1 MPFKLMGK
9 SPLMKKLVGKQHK
22 LPENLKAAIKAAPS
36 KMKDLSGDGKIT
48 KKDVLIG
55 RGVIKPDGTKVK
67 SPAKFIPGFSQLFS
81 SKPKKINYPVDSEGN
96 RITAPNQQDLI
107 DRKKLYASEEEKLFD
122 REKQE
127 QEKFE
132 KEGNIKINGGD
143 GDKPKNTGIKE
154 RTKNIAETKTDNG
167 KTSKGKPFIYGRN
180 NFGSTDG
187 GVAAGIAMGKSLNIE
202 TPTSTVSE
210 NINKNVK
217 DNVLVGSGSKKR
229 LPIDAIQDRLTKNID
244 RRSRKADIRKQT
256 RTAKKTLRQEGFKR
270 SAAKDKVGKLG
281 INPNTGKPF
290 ENAKQKQDFIN
301 ARGKDTFVS
310 DLQKK
315 AKQTM
320 KKAGIDPDSLNKK
333 ETKSDS
339 KVPKL
344 FGGEGINA
352 FGGQSFGI
360 ATPKKKKVVKTP
372 KSITNKSGVK
382 TSNIDVQGIISKG
395 RKAGDKISSS
405 VTSKLKKDYD
415 TKLKKDNKAK
425 TDVEPT
431 KRELTSNRVKPSKG
445 QTRREVRRTR
455 RDTSRQK
462 KQGTKEVDRVTSLT
476 RSKTNK
482 SVVKDSK
489 KPNVPSSIS
498 KVSTPKRPKFYD
510 DQFDKREKEES
521 KRITSPSRMTKKSP
535 VKKTV
540 GKFKVE
546 KPPTPPTKLMKNK
559 TPNKM
564 MKKSP
569 NKLMKKKSPNMMMK
583 KKKSP
588 TMMMK
593 KKSSM
598 KMMKKKK

>member
-9 SPLMKKLVGKQHK
+9 SPLMKKLIGKQHK

-67 SPAKFIPGFSQLFS
+67 SPAKFAIGLGKALFG
-81 SKPKKINYPVDSEGN
+81 SKPKEINYPKTDKFE
-96 RITAPNQQDLI
+96 QDKIEKENL
-107 DRKKLYASEEEKLFD
+107 RKKLEKERFD
-122 REKQE
+122 QLEKE

-132 KEGNIKINGGD
+132 KEGNIKINEGD
-143 GDKPKNTGIKE
+143 VSKFKNTDTKE
-154 RTKNIAETKTDNG
+154 KTKEIAEVKTDNG

-187 GVAAGIAMGKSLNIE
+187 GVAAGIEMGKNLRTTTT
-202 TPTSTVSE
+202 TPVSE

-344 FGGEGINA
+344 NAFGSEGIL
-352 FGGQSFGI
+352 GGQSFGI